1 MSNFTLVVI
10 NGENLNIYKQ
20 DTFSETIKKIVE
32 LKESYENFDIDGS
45 DTKWILYEGDKVL
58 ASKGVE

>member
-32 LKESYENFDIDGS
+32 LNYITTDSCYYLNK
-45 DTKWILYEGDKVL
+45 
-58 ASKGVE
+58 

>member
-20 DTFSETIKKIVE
+20 DTFDETIKKIVE
-32 LKESYENFDIDGS
+32 LRESYKNFDGS
-45 DTKWILYEGDKVL
+45 DTKWILYKGNEIF
-58 ASKGVE
+58 ASKDIE

>member
-20 DTFSETIKKIVE
+20 DTFDESIQKIVE
-32 LKESYENFDIDGS
+32 LKETIDNENV
-45 DTKWILYEGDKVL
+45 KWIFYKGNEIF
-58 ASKGVE
+58 ASKDIE